1 MTKKKLVMSQYNL
14 KSFVYRIITE
24 ENNETQKSQS
34 LDQETIDRMLQV
46 LANQSMRDKVPI
58 LEELESIL
66 QQNIKSG
73 TTEQKPSESSPTI
86 SDSKPITKFLLEHG
100 YLREE
105 KNWLTKKGFF
115 ATGNQI
121 LKDLMAELKTG
132 NFGLHET
139 KSIGSGN
146 TILDTTKKFEF
157 GDELK
162 LLNVSSSILNS
173 IQRIIKSQ
181 KQIIFPL
188 ELDVDDFEEFE
199 TTEDVRT
206 SIVYCIDLSSTMK
219 SSLTSSGMSRIEA
232 AKRALWSLYVLNN
245 RFFPNDSIKIIGF
258 ASMASEI
265 FPLDIPFLK
274 TYDANDDFLH
284 YTNYQAAFRLARK
297 LLRKTDAKNKRIV
310 LITDGQPSACFV
322 DTDSQKNAIL
332 SEKPYS
338 NFYVPDDQLLSK
350 IRSERNLKIDS
361 VSGTQVYLCYRY
373 KKVEPKV
380 DERTM
385 IEAKKC
391 IDDDIQ
397 IDSIVVSEETE
408 LLDYVK
414 HMEKSLKGKTYQID
428 QNNMDKVLV
437 IDYLYN
443 TKKILGSKN

>member
-1 MTKKKLVMSQYNL
+1 MSQYNL

>member
-1 MTKKKLVMSQYNL
+1 MSQYNL

-199 TTEDVRT
+199 TTEDVRA

-322 DTDSQKNAIL
+322 DTDSLKNAIL

-338 NFYVPDDQLLSK
+338 NFHVPDDQLLSK